1 MNDET
6 LKIPNPPQARP
17 AGKPDSNLLVV
28 SMALVALAAM
38 AVFAWVGDP
47 DLVHAQFALIA
58 ALVLSIGAA
67 SAVVCHGVRAWIHAA
82 EARTAQQMRCQYYD
96 LSNTIAG
103 LSAELEALKALVG
116 DFIKRYPPVEDLRP
130 DEAAEVRRAR
140 SEGYVEGVRNR
151 LTGEGGSVVAW
162 PGQRG

>member
-1 MNDET
+1 
-6 LKIPNPPQARP
+6 
-17 AGKPDSNLLVV
+17 
-28 SMALVALAAM
+28 MALGALAAM

-47 DLVHAQFALIA
+47 DFIHAQSALIA

-67 SAVVCHGVRAWIHAA
+67 SAVVCHCVRAWTHGA
-82 EARTAQQMRCQYYD
+82 EARTAQQMRWQYYD
-96 LSNTIAG
+96 LSNSLAG

-116 DFIKRYPPVEDLRP
+116 DFIKRYPPVEGHGHDP

-140 SEGYVEGVRNR
+140 SEGYVEGVRDR

-162 PGQRG
+162 PRPR